1 MDEKSANN
9 TVVQILIVAMC
20 SSVASPKFWEGPNIE
35 RSNSILFVT
44 TLLKAQKDKKF
55 WGENC

>member
-9 TVVQILIVAMC
+9 TVVQILILAMC

-44 TLLKAQKDKKF
+44 TLLKAQKDKI
-55 WGENC
+55 C